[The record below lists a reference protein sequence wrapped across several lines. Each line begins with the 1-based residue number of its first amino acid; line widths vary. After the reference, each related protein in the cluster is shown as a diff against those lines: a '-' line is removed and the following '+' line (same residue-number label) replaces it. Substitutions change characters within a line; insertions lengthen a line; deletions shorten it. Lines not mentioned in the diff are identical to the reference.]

1 MPSTGTHVREIS
13 ENPSKNAVT
22 SPTDPKTKAVD
33 IDRKLKLYG
42 VIEAFRQGK
51 MPNNEQCVRAL
62 DYALDHSPIHENK
75 LSKDGKGLVEDFRD
89 IIRTAKQIVTEKND
103 DELLQNFIY
112 HTTKVQTPSA
122 EQVKNVN
129 TATSKQDMQQDGEQA
144 VEHLR
149 TLGKLIFTNSEFRKL
164 LKDVGILGR
173 DVAADAAAK
182 AADAARPSE
191 EQLNQVDETAPSNQW
206 VGPNGE
212 VRDHTSDVPDTGL
225 AAKRDQA
232 KNIKEQAVQKKEEV
246 KDEAKSR
253 GENVA
258 NAADNAQQQQ
268 AGPATSHMGTSG
280 AGSSSYDQSSSTGS
294 TLAGGSAYNGQPPYY
309 GGSSQ
314 PQSSNTS
321 GYPLS
326 QSSGG
331 FASAGGNSS
340 GLTDEQ
346 KQEGKERAQAGANA
360 GQGQAKQ
367 EARDVKNKVL
377 NAIPDKHKDRA
388 NEQMDRT
395 KEYLDEKF
403 PEERRDRF
411 IYRLKKVVVENQRHK
426 DYQQAIEFF
435 MDKAE
440 HYQVQAK
447 EAGKQSGG
455 SVTSVRHDTNYQR
468 AQHELRTLLER
479 FANGASMDGI
489 FDAVDQLYTDSKN
502 DDELRHWFHE
512 LNTYIRQ
519 CLQEPGYIMK
529 DECDRRGKE
538 LKDSSKK
545 FWDPKNGKYAGHKD
559 RFFDEIQNFFTQYAD
574 DGLNQRLG
582 ESVKTLFSDL
592 LFNSEGNLEYKSHL
606 WKDIRTVILPELF
619 QQIGYVPIPR
629 AEYTSPDVDL
639 VIENLTLETANLLPN
654 LFEIEAR
661 NYFKLSPYDNLG
673 DVSKHSFWVSFS
685 QIQTD
690 LKDVAFYIKKKTG
703 FPKLTDS
710 GYADVFLG
718 GKGLSGKIHLESTGR
733 RDHAFKV
740 IEVKIK
746 IDKLKFAVRESKHS
760 FLINTLR
767 PLATGLIKGALTKA
781 IEAAIRSGL
790 EQVDM
795 QVADIRERLDHAKN
809 QEGTSK
815 IDSLKASFNQKKAE
829 GERAKAKAQDKEPS
843 GKFSL
848 TLEPDQ
854 KLVNWSARDSMVEK
868 IAHHQ
873 EGATKTGSKE
883 WESEN
888 FTLAGKRNATASNTH
903 GSSSHGTQGL
913 QGQASQLAHGQVPH
927 GQTTQIPHGQTT
939 QVPHGQLAQG
949 QQLAT
954 GPSVQ
959 EHYPLGQMHPAQVP
973 QGQVPLGTAR
983 QV

>member
-22 SPTDPKTKAVD
+22 SPTDPKVKAAD

-42 VIEAFRQGK
+42 VVEAFRQGK

-62 DYALDHSPIHENK
+62 DYALGHSPVTESK
-75 LSKDGKGLVEDFRD
+75 LSKDGKELVEDFRD
-89 IIRTAKQIVTEKND
+89 IIRIAKQIVVEKND

-122 EQVKNVN
+122 EQIKNVN
-129 TATSKQDMQQDGEQA
+129 TATSQQDMQADGQQA

-173 DVAADAAAK
+173 DVAADAATK
-182 AADAARPSE
+182 AANAARPSE
-191 EQLNQVDETAPSNQW
+191 EQLRQVDETAPSNQW
-206 VGPNGE
+206 VGPDGE

-225 AAKRDQA
+225 AAKRDEA
-232 KNIKEQAVQKKEEV
+232 KRLKEQAQQKKEEV
-246 KDEAKSR
+246 KQEGADRAQ
-253 GENVA
+253 NVA
-258 NAADNAQQQQ
+258 NAADNAQQSQ
-268 AGPATSHMGTSG
+268 AGPATSHIGTE
-280 AGSSSYDQSSSTGS
+280 GSSTSPSNLAAGASSATSTG
-294 TLAGGSAYNGQPPYY
+294 LHNGQPPYY
-309 GGSSQ
+309 GGGGVAQ
-314 PQSSNTS
+314 PGQS
-321 GYPLS
+321 LS

-331 FASAGGNSS
+331 FANAGGMS
-340 GLTDEQ
+340 DAQQEEA
-346 KQEGKERAQAGANA
+346 KQRAQAGANA
-360 GQGQAKQ
+360 GQSQAKA
-367 EARDVKNKVL
+367 EAKDVKSKVL
-377 NAIPDKHKDRA
+377 NAIPDEHKDRA
-388 NEQMDRT
+388 REQLDRT
-395 KEYLDEKF
+395 KDYLDEKF

-455 SVTSVRHDTNYQR
+455 SVASVRHDTNYQR
-468 AQHELRTLLER
+468 AQNELRTLLER
-479 FANGASMDGI
+479 FANGASMQGI

-502 DDELRHWFHE
+502 DSELRSWFHE
-512 LNTYIRQ
+512 LNVYIRQ

-529 DECDRRGKE
+529 DECDRRGRE

-545 FWDPKNGKYAGHKD
+545 FWDPKQGKYAGHKD
-559 RFFDEIQNFFTQYAD
+559 RFFDEVQAFFTSYAD

-592 LFNSEGNLEYKSHL
+592 LFNSDGNLEYKPHL
-606 WKDIRTVILPELF
+606 WKDIRSVILPEIFTSL
-619 QQIGYVPIPR
+619 GYIPIPR
-629 AEYTSPDVDL
+629 AEYTSDDVDL
-639 VIENLTLETANLLPN
+639 VLENLTLESANLLPN
-654 LFEIEAR
+654 LFELEAR

-673 DVSKHSFWVSFS
+673 DVSKHSFWISFS
-685 QIQTD
+685 QVQCD

-703 FPKLTDS
+703 FPKISDS

-718 GKGLSGKIHLESTGR
+718 GKGLSGKVHLESTGR

-740 IEVKIK
+740 VEVKIK
-746 IDKLKFAVRESKHS
+746 IDKLKFAVRDAKHS

-795 QVADIRERLDHAKN
+795 QVADIRERLDEAKQ

-815 IDSLKASFNQKKAE
+815 LDSLKASFNQKKAE
-829 GERAKAKAQDKEPS
+829 GERKKAKAEEAAPS
-843 GKFSL
+843 GRFSL

-868 IAHHQ
+868 IGSHQ
-873 EGATKTGSKE
+873 ETAKKTGAKE
-883 WESEN
+883 WESES
-888 FTLAGKRNATASNTH
+888 FTLAGPRNATQSSATANT
-903 GSSSHGTQGL
+903 
-913 QGQASQLAHGQVPH
+913 
-927 GQTTQIPHGQTT
+927 TTNAPR
-939 QVPHGQLAQG
+939 V
-949 QQLAT
+949 
-954 GPSVQ
+954 
-959 EHYPLGQMHPAQVP
+959 
-973 QGQVPLGTAR
+973 
-983 QV
+983 

>member
-22 SPTDPKTKAVD
+22 SPTDAKVKAVD

-42 VIEAFRQGK
+42 VVEAFRQGK

-62 DYALDHSPIHENK
+62 DYALGHSPISENK
-75 LSKDGKGLVEDFRD
+75 LSKDGKDLVEDFRE
-89 IIRTAKQIVTEKND
+89 IIRIAKQIVVEKND

-122 EQVKNVN
+122 DQVKNVN
-129 TATSKQDMQQDGEQA
+129 TSTSQQEMQQDGEQA

-164 LKDVGILGR
+164 MKDVGILGR
-173 DVAADAAAK
+173 DVAADAATK
-182 AADAARPSE
+182 AANAARPSE
-191 EQLNQVDETAPSNQW
+191 EQLRQVDETAPSNQW

-212 VRDHTSDVPDTGL
+212 VRDHTSDVPDTGI
-225 AAKRDQA
+225 AAKRDEAKRLKDQA
-232 KNIKEQAVQKKEEV
+232 QQKKEEV
-246 KDEAKSR
+246 KQEGKERAT
-253 GENVA
+253 NVA
-258 NAADNAQQQQ
+258 NAADNAQQAE
-268 AGPATSHMGTSG
+268 AGPATSHVGTE
-280 AGSSSYDQSSSTGS
+280 GSSTSPSNLAQGASSTGY
-294 TLAGGSAYNGQPPYY
+294 ANGQPPYY
-309 GGSSQ
+309 GGGNVAQ
-314 PQSSNTS
+314 PGQS
-321 GYPLS
+321 LS
-326 QSSGG
+326 QSAGG
-331 FASAGGNSS
+331 FSNAGGMS
-340 GLTDEQ
+340 DAQQEEA
-346 KQEGKERAQAGANA
+346 KQRAQAGANA
-360 GQGQAKQ
+360 GQGQAKA
-367 EARDVKNKVL
+367 EAKDVKNKVL
-377 NAIPDKHKDRA
+377 NAIPDEHKDRV
-388 NEQMDRT
+388 NEQIDRT

-447 EAGKQSGG
+447 EATKQSGG
-455 SVTSVRHDTNYQR
+455 TVASVRHDTNYQR
-468 AQHELRTLLER
+468 AYSELRTLLER
-479 FANGASMDGI
+479 FANGASMQGI
-489 FDAVDQLYTDSKN
+489 FDSIDQLYTDSAN
-502 DDELRHWFHE
+502 DSELRSWFRE
-512 LNTYIRQ
+512 LTTYIRQ

-529 DECDRRGKE
+529 DECDRRGRE

-559 RFFDEIQNFFTQYAD
+559 RFFDEVQNFFTSYAD

-582 ESVKTLFSDL
+582 ESVKSLFSDL

-606 WKDIRTVILPELF
+606 WKDIRSVILPEIF
-619 QQIGYVPIPR
+619 QQIGYIPIPR

-639 VIENLTLETANLLPN
+639 VIENLTLESANLLPN

-673 DVSKHSFWVSFS
+673 DVSKHSFWISFT
-685 QIQTD
+685 QVQTD

-740 IEVKIK
+740 VEVKIK

-795 QVADIRERLDHAKN
+795 QVADIRERLDDAKQ

-815 IDSLKASFNQKKAE
+815 LDSLKASFNQKKAE
-829 GERAKAKAQDKEPS
+829 GERKKAKAEENAPS
-843 GKFSL
+843 GRFSL

-868 IAHHQ
+868 IASHQ
-873 EGATKTGSKE
+873 DGAAKTGHKE

-888 FTLAGKRNATASNTH
+888 FTLAGRGPATQ
-903 GSSSHGTQGL
+903 SSSNNRV
-913 QGQASQLAHGQVPH
+913 ASESAPR
-927 GQTTQIPHGQTT
+927 I
-939 QVPHGQLAQG
+939 
-949 QQLAT
+949 
-954 GPSVQ
+954 
-959 EHYPLGQMHPAQVP
+959 
-973 QGQVPLGTAR
+973 
-983 QV
+983 

>member
-33 IDRKLKLYG
+33 IDRKLKLYS

-51 MPNNEQCVRAL
+51 MPNNEQCERAL
-62 DYALDHSPIHENK
+62 DYALEHSPINESK
-75 LSKDGKGLVEDFRD
+75 LSKDGKNLVEDFRD
-89 IIRTAKQIVTEKND
+89 IIRTAKQIVVEKND

-122 EQVKNVN
+122 DQVKNVN
-129 TATSKQDMQQDGEQA
+129 TATSQQDMQADGEQA

-173 DVAADAAAK
+173 DVAADAATK
-182 AADAARPSE
+182 AANAARPSE
-191 EQLNQVDETAPSNQW
+191 EQLRQVDETAPDNQW

-225 AAKRDQA
+225 AAKRDEA
-232 KNIKEQAVQKKEEV
+232 KRLKEQAQQKKEEV
-246 KDEAKSR
+246 KQEGADRAQ
-253 GENVA
+253 NVA
-258 NAADNAQQQQ
+258 NAADNAQQSQ
-268 AGPATSHMGTSG
+268 AGPATSHVGTDGTSTSPSNLGG
-280 AGSSSYDQSSSTGS
+280 AS
-294 TLAGGSAYNGQPPYY
+294 NGQPPYY
-309 GGSSQ
+309 GGASQ
-314 PQSSNTS
+314 GSTGQNLSTS
-321 GYPLS
+321 GMS
-326 QSSGG
+326 D
-331 FASAGGNSS
+331 A
-340 GLTDEQ
+340 Q
-346 KQEGKERAQAGANA
+346 KEEAKDRANAGANA
-360 GQGQAKQ
+360 GSEQAKS
-367 EARDVKNKVL
+367 EAKDVKNKVL
-377 NAIPDKHKDRA
+377 GAIPDEHRERD
-388 NEQMDRT
+388 
-395 KEYLDEKF
+395 YLDEKF

-411 IYRLKKVVVENQRHK
+411 IYRLKKVIVENQRHK

-435 MDKAE
+435 LDKAE

-455 SVTSVRHDTNYQR
+455 TVASVRHDTNYQR

-479 FANGASMDGI
+479 FANGASMQGI
-489 FDAVDQLYTDSKN
+489 FDSVDQLYTDSKN
-502 DDELRHWFHE
+502 DSELSHWFHE

-529 DECDRRGKE
+529 DECDRRGRE

-545 FWDPKNGKYAGHKD
+545 FWDPKEGKYAGHKD
-559 RFFDEIQNFFTQYAD
+559 RFFDEVQNFFTSYAD

-592 LFNSEGNLEYKSHL
+592 LFNSEGNLEYKAHL

-619 QQIGYVPIPR
+619 QQIGYIPIPR

-639 VIENLTLETANLLPN
+639 VVEQLTLESANLLPN
-654 LFEIEAR
+654 IFEIEAR

-685 QIQTD
+685 QVQTD

-718 GKGLSGKIHLESTGR
+718 GKGLSGKVHLESTGR

-740 IEVKIK
+740 VEVKIK
-746 IDKLKFAVRESKHS
+746 IDKLKFAVRDSKHS

-767 PLATGLIKGALTKA
+767 PLATGLIKSALTKA

-795 QVADIRERLDHAKN
+795 QVADIRERLDEAKQ

-815 IDSLKASFNQKKAE
+815 LDSLKASFQQKKAE
-829 GERAKAKAQDKEPS
+829 GERKKAKAEEKAPS
-843 GKFSL
+843 GRFSL

-854 KLVNWSARDSMVEK
+854 KLVNWSSPDSMIEK
-868 IAHHQ
+868 IGSHQ
-873 EGATKTGSKE
+873 DNARNTGSRE

-888 FTLAGKRNATASNTH
+888 FTLAGPANATRSAPTAGHSAPTTGHSAPTTTHSATTAVHPTSTVNQSGSTFAQSAPTAAQAAPTTAYTTPDAGPYNAAQAAPNAAYSAPTASNE
-903 GSSSHGTQGL
+903 
-913 QGQASQLAHGQVPH
+913 APR
-927 GQTTQIPHGQTT
+927 I
-939 QVPHGQLAQG
+939 
-949 QQLAT
+949 
-954 GPSVQ
+954 
-959 EHYPLGQMHPAQVP
+959 
-973 QGQVPLGTAR
+973 
-983 QV
+983 

>member
-22 SPTDPKTKAVD
+22 SPTDPKVKAND

-42 VIEAFRQGK
+42 VVEAFRQGK

-62 DYALDHSPIHENK
+62 DYALGHSPVTESK
-75 LSKDGKGLVEDFRD
+75 LSKDGKDLVEDFRD
-89 IIRTAKQIVTEKND
+89 IIRIAKQIVVEKND

-122 EQVKNVN
+122 EQIKNVN
-129 TATSKQDMQQDGEQA
+129 TATSQQEMQADGEQA

-173 DVAADAAAK
+173 DVAADAATK
-182 AADAARPSE
+182 AANAARPSE
-191 EQLNQVDETAPSNQW
+191 EQLRQVDETAPSNQW
-206 VGPNGE
+206 VGPDGE

-225 AAKRDQA
+225 AAKRDEA
-232 KNIKEQAVQKKEEV
+232 KRLKEEAQRKKEEV
-246 KDEAKSR
+246 KQEGAER
-253 GENVA
+253 AQNVA
-258 NAADNAQQQQ
+258 NAADNAQQSE
-268 AGPATSHMGTSG
+268 AGPATSHIGTD
-280 AGSSSYDQSSSTGS
+280 GSSTSPSN
-294 TLAGGSAYNGQPPYY
+294 LASGVANGQPPYY
-309 GGSSQ
+309 GGGVAQ
-314 PQSSNTS
+314 PGQS
-321 GYPLS
+321 LS

-331 FASAGGNSS
+331 FANAGGAS
-340 GLTDEQ
+340 DAQQEEA
-346 KQEGKERAQAGANA
+346 KQRAQAGADA
-360 GQGQAKQ
+360 GQSQAKA
-367 EARDVKNKVL
+367 EAKDVKSKVL
-377 NAIPDKHKDRA
+377 NAIPDEHKDRA
-388 NEQMDRT
+388 KEQIDRT
-395 KEYLDEKF
+395 KDYLDEKF

-426 DYQQAIEFF
+426 DYQEAIEFF

-447 EAGKQSGG
+447 EASKQSGG
-455 SVTSVRHDTNYQR
+455 SVASVRHDTNYQR

-479 FANGASMDGI
+479 FANGASMQGM

-502 DDELRHWFHE
+502 DSELRSWFHE
-512 LNTYIRQ
+512 LNVYIRQ

-529 DECDRRGKE
+529 DECDRRGRE
-538 LKDSSKK
+538 LRDSSKK
-545 FWDPKNGKYAGHKD
+545 FWDPKEGKYAGHKD
-559 RFFDEIQNFFTQYAD
+559 RFFDEVQAFFTSYAD

-592 LFNSEGNLEYKSHL
+592 LFNSDGNLEYKPHL
-606 WKDIRTVILPELF
+606 WKDIRSVILPELF
-619 QQIGYVPIPR
+619 KQIGYVPIPR
-629 AEYTSPDVDL
+629 AEYTSPEIDL
-639 VIENLTLETANLLPN
+639 VLENLTLESANLLPN
-654 LFEIEAR
+654 LFELEAR

-685 QIQTD
+685 QVQCD
-690 LKDVAFYIKKKTG
+690 LKDVAFFIKKKTG

-718 GKGLSGKIHLESTGR
+718 GKGLSGKVHLESTGR

-740 IEVKIK
+740 VEVKIK
-746 IDKLKFAVRESKHS
+746 IDKLKFAVRDSKHS

-795 QVADIRERLDHAKN
+795 QVADIRERLDEAKA

-815 IDSLKASFNQKKAE
+815 LDSLKASFNQKKAE
-829 GERAKAKAQDKEPS
+829 AESKKAKAEDAAPS
-843 GKFSL
+843 GRFSL

-868 IAHHQ
+868 IASHQ
-873 EGATKTGSKE
+873 DGAKKTGAKE

-888 FTLAGKRNATASNTH
+888 FTLAGPGNATKSSTTSATTEPAS
-903 GSSSHGTQGL
+903 S
-913 QGQASQLAHGQVPH
+913 A
-927 GQTTQIPHGQTT
+927 
-939 QVPHGQLAQG
+939 
-949 QQLAT
+949 
-954 GPSVQ
+954 GPAFA
-959 EHYPLGQMHPAQVP
+959 PRRA
-973 QGQVPLGTAR
+973 
-983 QV
+983 

>member
-1 MPSTGTHVREIS
+1 MPSTGEHVREIS

-22 SPTDPKTKAVD
+22 SPTDAKVKAVD
-33 IDRKLKLYG
+33 IDRKLKIYG
-42 VIEAFRQGK
+42 MIEAFRQGK

-62 DYALDHSPIHENK
+62 DYTLDHSPIDESK

-89 IIRTAKQIVTEKND
+89 IIRTARRIVVEKND

-112 HTTKVQTPSA
+112 HTTKVQTPNA
-122 EQVKNVN
+122 DQVKNVQ
-129 TATSKQDMQQDGEQA
+129 TGTSQEEMKQDGEQA

-173 DVAADAAAK
+173 DVAADAATK
-182 AADAARPSE
+182 AANAARPSE
-191 EQLNQVDETAPSNQW
+191 EQLRQVDETAPSNQW

-232 KNIKEQAVQKKEEV
+232 KDLKNQAVEKKEEA
-246 KDEAKSR
+246 KQEAKER
-253 GENVA
+253 GQNVA
-258 NAADNAQQQQ
+258 NAADSAQQSQ
-268 AGPATSHMGTSG
+268 AGPATGDVGT
-280 AGSSSYDQSSSTGS
+280 GSSTTGA
-294 TLAGGSAYNGQPPYY
+294 TDLGIHNGQPPYY
-309 GGSSQ
+309 GGV
-314 PQSSNTS
+314 
-321 GYPLS
+321 S

-331 FASAGGNSS
+331 FASAGGVSREDQANEAR
-340 GLTDEQ
+340 D
-346 KQEGKERAQAGANA
+346 RAQAGQEA
-360 GQGQAKQ
+360 GVNQAKQ
-367 EARDVKNKVL
+367 EGQAVKNKVL
-377 NAIPDKHKDRA
+377 SAIPDKHKDRA
-388 NEQMDRT
+388 QEQLDRT
-395 KEYLDEKF
+395 KDYLDEKF

-455 SVTSVRHDTNYQR
+455 TVASVRHDTNYQR

-479 FANGASMDGI
+479 FANGASMQGM

-502 DDELRHWFHE
+502 DSELRAWFHE
-512 LNTYIRQ
+512 LNIYIRQ

-529 DECDRRGKE
+529 DEADRRGRE

-545 FWDPKNGKYAGHKD
+545 FWDPKEGKYAGHKD
-559 RFFDEIQNFFTQYAD
+559 RFFDEVQAFFTSYAD

-592 LFNSEGNLEYKSHL
+592 LFNSDGNLEYKPHL
-606 WKDIRTVILPELF
+606 WKDIRSVILPELF
-619 QQIGYVPIPR
+619 KQIGYVPIPR

-639 VIENLTLETANLLPN
+639 VIENLTLETANILPN
-654 LFEIEAR
+654 LFELESR

-673 DVSKHSFWVSFS
+673 DVSKFSFWLSFS
-685 QIQTD
+685 QVQTD

-740 IEVKIK
+740 VEVKVK
-746 IDKLKFAVRESKHS
+746 IDKLKFAVRDSKHS

-767 PLATGLIKGALTKA
+767 PLATGLIKGAVTKA

-795 QVADIRERLDHAKN
+795 QLADIRERLDDAKQ

-829 GERAKAKAQDKEPS
+829 GERKKAKAEENAPS
-843 GKFSL
+843 GRFSL
-848 TLEPDQ
+848 TMEPDQ

-868 IAHHQ
+868 IASHQ
-873 EGATKTGSKE
+873 EGAKKSGAKE

-888 FTLAGKRNATASNTH
+888 FTLAGPPNATQSMTKSSQMGNTDEKVS
-903 GSSSHGTQGL
+903 GS
-913 QGQASQLAHGQVPH
+913 A
-927 GQTTQIPHGQTT
+927 
-939 QVPHGQLAQG
+939 
-949 QQLAT
+949 
-954 GPSVQ
+954 
-959 EHYPLGQMHPAQVP
+959 
-973 QGQVPLGTAR
+973 GTAAGTMASH
-983 QV
+983 